1 MISFDEAVALVRQ
14 LAQPLGMEQVPLD
27 RAAGRVLARPVVAPR
42 TAPAF
47 PTSAMDGYAVR
58 DGDVAQAPVKLR
70 VAGESYAGRPFGKKA
85 GPGACVRIFT
95 GAVVPPGF
103 DRVVIQEQ
111 VGQSNGLA
119 FFGQTPSGGR
129 NIRPVGSDFFAGETI
144 LPAGIALT
152 PQALI
157 AAAGAD
163 ISEVCAIRQP
173 RIAILAT
180 GDELAAPGAAHL
192 RAGAVPDSVSVGIAA
207 LAEVFGGTVVLR
219 LRIAD
224 TLEELERGA
233 GEALACGDIVVVTG
247 GASVGERDHARDMF
261 RGAAMEPVFSKVA
274 MKPGKPVW
282 MSRAGERVVVGL
294 PGNPGSALVTA
305 RLFLAPL
312 VAGLSGRG
320 AGAAWQWQRA
330 SLGESAPETGD
341 RETFYRGQ
349 LHDGRAVFV
358 GNQDSGAQAALGVS
372 RILIRRAAGAG
383 ALPAGEEVAI
393 LPL

>member
-14 LAQPLGMEQVPLD
+14 LSQPLATEQVPLD

-58 DGDVAQAPVKLR
+58 DSDLAQAPVKLR
-70 VAGESYAGRPFGKKA
+70 VAGESYAGRPFGKRA
-85 GPGACVRIFT
+85 GPGTCVRIFT

-119 FFGQTPSGGR
+119 FFDRTPSGGR
-129 NIRPVGSDFFAGETI
+129 HIRPVGSDFFAGEAI
-144 LPAGIALT
+144 LPAGIVLT

-163 ISEVCAIRQP
+163 VGEVCAVRQP

-180 GDELAAPGAAHL
+180 GDELAVPGTAHL

-207 LAEVFGGTVVLR
+207 LAEAFGGAVVLR
-219 LRIAD
+219 LRIPD
-224 TLEELERGA
+224 TLEALESGA
-233 GEALACGDIVVVTG
+233 DEALACSDIVVVTG
-247 GASVGERDHARDMF
+247 GASVGERDYARDMF
-261 RGAAMEPVFSKVA
+261 RGHAMQPVFSKVA

-282 MSRAGERVVVGL
+282 MSRAGARLVVGL

-320 AGAAWQWQRA
+320 AGLAWQWQSAR
-330 SLGESAPETGD
+330 LGENAPEVGD

-349 LHDGRAVFV
+349 LHEGRAVFV
-358 GNQDSGAQAALGVS
+358 GNQDSSAQAALGVS

-383 ALPAGEEVAI
+383 VLPEGREVSF